1 MKIDKNKLT
10 KVISEEIQLFEQES
24 TISFAQLQGIVNKV
38 LKKLDSIDMSLDL
51 IYSAVVQSDEPIGV
65 VRRRQAV
72 KGRAIAASPVPTRI
86 AREPAGE

>member
-1 MKIDKNKLT
+1 MPRL
-10 KVISEEIQLFEQES
+10 LFILF
-24 TISFAQLQGIVNKV
+24 ISFAQLQGIVNKV

-72 KGRAIAASPVPTRI
+72 KGRVVTASPAAPKVAT
-86 AREPAGE
+86 EPVGE